1 MFSTSNEIPN
11 LDLKRNYFLFFS
23 LIIGDEEGGGDTGQE
38 GANGSYSSEKEVR
51 LYFPPPPP
59 CLEISQIRPKDLLL
73 PGIIWFPETGGCWV
87 WGGRGRPSFLLGI
100 SDALSAQTLFSL
112 LNSPL

>member
-1 MFSTSNEIPN
+1 MTSNEIPN

-59 CLEISQIRPKDLLL
+59 PCLEISQIKPKDLLL